1 MSPMSQ
7 SIDLYNQLARNFNR
21 NVNFDLKRIKRA
33 LNQLDHPENQL
44 RNVINIIGS
53 DGKYSLLTSLKYFLQ
68 ANNYSVSTYISPSIR
83 DIRERFFLG
92 DKHLSYSDI
101 KKSMMIIKDIDTK
114 LTVFEALTLIFII
127 NAAKKNSDFNLVE
140 AGALFAK
147 DSTNVFSFP
156 RAQAIVNIN
165 KQHLNFLKKKT
176 LDEIINQKIGYLS
189 KFTNIYIGKQ
199 NKQVLRKIKQV
210 LSKNISKQTYSS
222 WRLKKIKGDYF
233 YIDKLYKI
241 KIRSKNIHSK
251 GLLENLCQAIQ
262 IALDL
267 NVSKSLIQKTIPKI
281 KFEARVQILG
291 EGKIKK
297 KLFKNE
303 KIIVDGC
310 HSPVSAKNLYNYLRK
325 FNIPIFG
332 IWAMTKNK
340 DPDEFIKQFNGI
352 FEKIFIT
359 TINNEPASLPAEV
372 LVKTAIKN
380 KLHYEKVK
388 NFEEALNKV
397 SSNKR
402 KLIVCFGSLYGAGE
416 ILKKN

>member
-68 ANNYSVSTYISPSIR
+68 ANNYSVSTFISPSIR

-199 NKQVLRKIKQV
+199 NKQVLKKIKQV

>member
-1 MSPMSQ
+1 M
-7 SIDLYNQLARNFNR
+7 
-21 NVNFDLKRIKRA
+21 
-33 LNQLDHPENQL
+33 
-44 RNVINIIGS
+44 
-53 DGKYSLLTSLKYFLQ
+53 
-68 ANNYSVSTYISPSIR
+68 
-83 DIRERFFLG
+83 
-92 DKHLSYSDI
+92 
-101 KKSMMIIKDIDTK
+101 
-114 LTVFEALTLIFII
+114 
-127 NAAKKNSDFNLVE
+127 
-140 AGALFAK
+140 
-147 DSTNVFSFP
+147 FSFP

-199 NKQVLRKIKQV
+199 NKKVLRKIKKV
-210 LSKNISKQTYSS
+210 LNKNPSKQTYSS
-222 WRLKKIKGDYF
+222 WRLKKLKGDYF
-233 YIDKLYKI
+233 YIDKFNKI
-241 KIRSKNIHSK
+241 KIRSNNIHSK

-267 NVSKSLIQKTIPKI
+267 NVNKNLIQKTIPKI
-281 KFEARVQILG
+281 KFEARVQILK

-310 HSPVSAKNLYNYLRK
+310 HSPVGAKNLYNYLRK
-325 FNIPIFG
+325 FNIPKYG
-332 IWAMTKNK
+332 IWSMTKNK

-359 TINNEPASLPAEV
+359 TIKNEPASLPADV
-372 LVKTAIKN
+372 LIKTAIKN
-380 KLHYEKVK
+380 NLHYEKVK

>member
-21 NVNFDLKRIKRA
+21 NVNFDLKRIKNA

-68 ANNYSVSTYISPSIR
+68 ANNYSVSTYISPSIK

-92 DKHLSYSDI
+92 DKHLSYSNI
-101 KKSMMIIKDIDTK
+101 KKSMRIIKDIDSK

-199 NKQVLRKIKQV
+199 NKEVLRKIKKV
-210 LSKNISKQTYSS
+210 LNKNPSKQTYSS

-241 KIRSKNIHSK
+241 KISSKNIHSK

-281 KFEARVQILG
+281 KFEARVQILR

-297 KLFKNE
+297 RLFKNE
-303 KIIVDGC
+303 KIIIDGC
-310 HSPVSAKNLYNYLRK
+310 HSPVGAKNLYDYLRK

-359 TINNEPASLPAEV
+359 TIKNEPTSLPAD
-372 LVKTAIKN
+372 LF
-380 KLHYEKVK
+380 LDM
-388 NFEEALNKV
+388 
-397 SSNKR
+397 
-402 KLIVCFGSLYGAGE
+402 
-416 ILKKN
+416 

>member
-7 SIDLYNQLARNFNR
+7 SIDLYNQLAKNFSR
-21 NVNFDLKRIKRA
+21 KINFDLKRIKHA
-33 LNQLDHPENQL
+33 LNKLGNPENQL

-68 ANNYSVSTYISPSIR
+68 ANNYSVSTYISPSIK
-83 DIRERFFLG
+83 DIRERFFLR
-92 DKHLSYSDI
+92 DKLLSYNDI
-101 KKSMMIIKDIDTK
+101 KKSMRIIKNTDTK

-127 NAAKKNSDFNLVE
+127 NAAKSNSDFNLVE

-199 NKQVLRKIKQV
+199 NKKVLRKIKKV
-210 LSKNISKQTYSS
+210 LNKNPSKHTYSS
-222 WRLKKIKGDYF
+222 WKLKEIKGKYF
-233 YIDKLYKI
+233 YIDKFNKI
-241 KIRSKNIHSK
+241 KIRSNNIHSK

-267 NVSKSLIQKTIPKI
+267 NICKNLIQKTIPKI
-281 KFEARVQILG
+281 KFEARVQVLK

-303 KIIVDGC
+303 KILVDGC
-310 HSPVSAKNLYNYLRK
+310 HSPVGAKNLYNYIRK
-325 FNIPIFG
+325 FNIPKYG
-332 IWAMTKNK
+332 IWSMTKNK

-359 TINNEPASLPAEV
+359 SIKNEPASLPADV
-372 LVKTAIKN
+372 LIKTAIKN
-380 KLHYEKVK
+380 NLHYEKVK
-388 NFEEALNKV
+388 NFEEALKKA

>member
-7 SIDLYNQLARNFNR
+7 SIDLYNQLAKNFSR
-21 NVNFDLKRIKRA
+21 KINFDLKRIKHA
-33 LNQLDHPENQL
+33 LNKLGNPENQL

-68 ANNYSVSTYISPSIR
+68 ANNYSVSTYISPSIK
-83 DIRERFFLG
+83 DIRERFFLR
-92 DKHLSYSDI
+92 DKLLSYNDI
-101 KKSMMIIKDIDTK
+101 KKSMRIIKNTDTK

-127 NAAKKNSDFNLVE
+127 NAAKSNSDFNLVE

-199 NKQVLRKIKQV
+199 NKQVLRKIKKV
-210 LSKNISKQTYSS
+210 LNKNPSKQIYSS
-222 WRLKKIKGDYF
+222 WKLKKIKADYF

-241 KIRSKNIHSK
+241 KISSKNIHSK

-281 KFEARVQILG
+281 KFEARVQILK
-291 EGKIKK
+291 EGK
-297 KLFKNE
+297 
-303 KIIVDGC
+303 
-310 HSPVSAKNLYNYLRK
+310 
-325 FNIPIFG
+325 
-332 IWAMTKNK
+332 
-340 DPDEFIKQFNGI
+340 
-352 FEKIFIT
+352 
-359 TINNEPASLPAEV
+359 
-372 LVKTAIKN
+372 
-380 KLHYEKVK
+380 
-388 NFEEALNKV
+388 
-397 SSNKR
+397 
-402 KLIVCFGSLYGAGE
+402 
-416 ILKKN
+416 LKKNYLKMKKF

>member
-1 MSPMSQ
+1 MSQ
-7 SIDLYNQLARNFNR
+7 SIDLYNQLAKNFSR
-21 NVNFDLKRIKRA
+21 KINFDLKRIKHA
-33 LNQLDHPENQL
+33 LNKLGNPENQL

-68 ANNYSVSTYISPSIR
+68 ANNYSVSTYISPSIK

-92 DKHLSYSDI
+92 DKHLSYNDI
-101 KKSMMIIKDIDTK
+101 KKSMRVIKDIDTK

-397 SSNKR
+397 SSKKR

>member
-7 SIDLYNQLARNFNR
+7 SINLYNQLAKNFHR
-21 NVNFDLKRIKRA
+21 KVNFDLKRIKHA
-33 LNQLDHPENQL
+33 LKELGHPENQL
-44 RNVINIIGS
+44 RNVINILGS

-68 ANNYSVSTYISPSIR
+68 ANNYSVSTYISPSIK
-83 DIRERFFLG
+83 DIRERFFLRN
-92 DKHLSYSDI
+92 KHLSYSDI
-101 KKSMMIIKDIDTK
+101 KKSMKIIKNTQIK

-127 NAAKKNSDFNLVE
+127 NAAKKNCDFNLVE

-147 DSTNVFSFP
+147 DSTNVFPFP

-176 LDEIINQKIGYLS
+176 LDEVINQKTGYLS
-189 KFTNIYIGKQ
+189 KFTNIYVGKQ
-199 NKQVLRKIKQV
+199 NKKVLRKIKKV
-210 LSKNISKQTYSS
+210 LNKNPSKHFYSS
-222 WRLKKIKGDYF
+222 WALKKIKGNYF
-233 YIDKLYKI
+233 YIDKFNKI
-241 KIRSKNIHSK
+241 KIKTNYIHSK

-267 NVSKSLIQKTIPKI
+267 NVSKYLIQKTIPKI
-281 KFEARVQILG
+281 KFEARVQILR

-310 HSPVSAKNLYNYLRK
+310 HSPVGAKNLYNYLKK
-325 FNIPIFG
+325 FNVPIYG
-332 IWAMTKNK
+332 IWSMTKNK
-340 DPDEFIKQFNGI
+340 DPDEFINQFNGI
-352 FEKIFIT
+352 FKKIFIT
-359 TINNEPASLPAEV
+359 AIKNEPTSLPPDE
-372 LVKTAIKN
+372 LIKTAIKN
-380 KLHYEKVK
+380 NLHCEKVK

-397 SSNKR
+397 SSNIR

>member
-21 NVNFDLKRIKRA
+21 NVNFDLKRIKNA

-68 ANNYSVSTYISPSIR
+68 ANNYSVSTYISPSIK

-92 DKHLSYSDI
+92 DKHLSYSNI
-101 KKSMMIIKDIDTK
+101 KKSMRIIKDIDSK

-199 NKQVLRKIKQV
+199 NKEVLRKIKKV
-210 LSKNISKQTYSS
+210 LNKNPSKQTYSS

-241 KIRSKNIHSK
+241 KISSKNIHSK

-281 KFEARVQILG
+281 KFEARVQILR

-297 KLFKNE
+297 RLFKNE
-303 KIIVDGC
+303 KIIIDGC
-310 HSPVSAKNLYNYLRK
+310 HSPVGAKNLYDYLRK

-340 DPDEFIKQFNGI
+340 DPDEFIKKFNGI

-359 TINNEPASLPAEV
+359 TLENELASLPAEV

-397 SSNKR
+397 SSNKK